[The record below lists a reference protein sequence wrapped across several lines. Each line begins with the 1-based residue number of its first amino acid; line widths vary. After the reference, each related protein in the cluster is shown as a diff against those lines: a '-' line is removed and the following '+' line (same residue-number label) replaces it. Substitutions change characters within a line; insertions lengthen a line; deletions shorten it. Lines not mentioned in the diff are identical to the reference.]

1 MMIVMP
7 ALAKTQKR
15 RDPLVATLIRRF
27 ELALTK
33 DVADAIGAKSNM
45 VHQENPHQAR
55 PQETCPPT
63 DQEWQHE
70 REQHPEPVG
79 TVDQDDDRVL
89 QEMTAVDVAIGYA
102 IFEEPTHMR

>member
-1 MMIVMP
+1 MP

-15 RDPLVATLIRRF
+15 RDPLVATLIRRL

-33 DVADAIGAKSNM
+33 DVADGIGAKSNM
-45 VHQENPHQAR
+45 VHQENPHQAG

-63 DQEWQHE
+63 NQEREHE

-79 TVDQDDDRVL
+79 AVDQDDNRIL
-89 QEMTAVDVAIGYA
+89 QKMTAVDVGIRYT
-102 IFEEPTHMR
+102 IFEE